1 MSVKEKILK
10 IMALC
15 LEINP
20 PEINEI
26 GQKKTAV
33 FFRWSPHCN
42 VLSFAI
48 HSGGWVSMTDPDIQ
62 YDLYLKTKNRK
73 SINKELNKIIKKL
86 EAILEG
92 EQNAEIKPC

>member
-1 MSVKEKILK
+1 MSVKKKILK

-20 PEINEI
+20 PEIKDI

-42 VLSFAI
+42 VLSIAI

-62 YDLYLKTKNRK
+62 YDLYLKNKSRK
-73 SINKELNKIIKKL
+73 SLNKELDKTIKKL
-86 EAILEG
+86 EEILKG
-92 EQNAEIKPC
+92 EQNAEVKPC

>member
-1 MSVKEKILK
+1 MGVKEKILK

-42 VLSFAI
+42 MLSIAI
-48 HSGGWVSMTDPDIQ
+48 HSNGWVLMTDPDIQ
-62 YDLYLKTKNRK
+62 YDLYLNAK
-73 SINKELNKIIKKL
+73 SRWSPHKELDKVIKKL
-86 EAILEG
+86 EEILEG
-92 EQNAEIKPC
+92 KENG

>member
-20 PEINEI
+20 PEIEDI

-33 FFRWSPHCN
+33 FFNWSPHCN
-42 VLSFAI
+42 VLHVYVHLNGWKA
-48 HSGGWVSMTDPDIQ
+48 GGDWQFDF
-62 YDLYLKTKNRK
+62 
-73 SINKELNKIIKKL
+73 SINVQRNPEKLDEIIKTL
-86 EAILEG
+86 EEILEG
-92 EQNAEIKPC
+92 EKTNEPV